1 MIIRPLN
8 RHTDMEGLRDCLI
21 ELQDFERTI
30 DPRMPPG
37 AEIADDYIFEMLE
50 DCETCDG
57 AIIVADDDGHI
68 AGYATILTRVQTD
81 SVDDGDVEFGLIS
94 DLVVQRHYRRSGYG
108 LRLIRE
114 AEAIARAKKVRWLR
128 ISVLAA
134 NQVARRLYTELG
146 YKELHLDL
154 EKDFHAAE

>member
-8 RHTDMEGLRDCLI
+8 RQTDMDGLRDCLI
-21 ELQDFERTI
+21 ELQDFEREI

-37 AEIADDYIFEMLE
+37 KEIADDYIFEMLE

-57 AIIVADDDGHI
+57 AIIVADD
-68 AGYATILTRVQTD
+68 
-81 SVDDGDVEFGLIS
+81 
-94 DLVVQRHYRRSGYG
+94 
-108 LRLIRE
+108 
-114 AEAIARAKKVRWLR
+114 IARAKKVRWLR

-134 NQVARRLYTELG
+134 NHVARRLYTELG

-154 EKDFHAAE
+154 EKDFRAEE